1 MKNSPQSHGKIRQL
15 IYVKGRPLFP
25 ISWLQKQD
33 YCEYQIY
40 LENVRGIKAE
50 PTQAMAEGQ
59 QDHKALYDRF
69 TEEAKPATVEEM
81 LVESKKPLS

>member
-1 MKNSPQSHGKIRQL
+1 MLISTSPHWLFDYRVADLEDRMDEKIRQL
-15 IYVKGRPLFP
+15 IYVKERALFP

-50 PTQAMAEGQ
+50 PTKAMAQG
-59 QDHKALYDRF
+59 
-69 TEEAKPATVEEM
+69 
-81 LVESKKPLS
+81 